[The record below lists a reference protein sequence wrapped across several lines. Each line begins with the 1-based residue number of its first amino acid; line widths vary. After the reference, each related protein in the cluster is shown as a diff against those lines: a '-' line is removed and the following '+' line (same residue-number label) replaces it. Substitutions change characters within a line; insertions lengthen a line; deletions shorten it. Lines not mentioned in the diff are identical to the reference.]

1 MLLDLSKAA
10 FFFLCILSLFHAAVV
25 AFFLPGT
32 GWHDRLIVTLVYLA
46 FSATVCLFSGLLFS
60 WPSPTNPDR
69 GMPLVATLPVRL
81 FIWSSVV
88 IVALFVSSWY
98 LGDLVQQASPFIS
111 DRTLQR
117 F

>member
-10 FFFLCILSLFHAAVV
+10 FFLLCILSLFHAAVV
-25 AFFLPGT
+25 AFFLPGES
-32 GWHDRLIVTLVYLA
+32 WRERLIVTLVYLA

-60 WPSPTNPDR
+60 WPVQSNPDR
-69 GMPLVATLPVRL
+69 GQPLASTLPMRL
-81 FIWSSVV
+81 FLWSSVLIGV
-88 IVALFVSSWY
+88 LFFSSWY
-98 LGDLVQQASPFIS
+98 LGDLVQNASPFIS